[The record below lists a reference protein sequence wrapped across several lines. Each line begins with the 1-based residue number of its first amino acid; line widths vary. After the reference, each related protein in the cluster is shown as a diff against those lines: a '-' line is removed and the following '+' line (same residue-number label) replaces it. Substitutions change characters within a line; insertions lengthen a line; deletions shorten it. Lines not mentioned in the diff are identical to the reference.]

1 VAELA
6 ENSGEIAG
14 RCLLLRPR
22 GSQGRASR
30 RSAAITK
37 NSAWLIRNKFR
48 PSASLYNEAYP
59 MFIRTL
65 KLQNVLSFRES
76 DLVELRALNILIGP
90 NGSGKSNLIEC
101 IELLHWLPQSLN
113 RFLGQRGGADAWL
126 WKGRGSGDGAR
137 IAGEFELDKQKL
149 YYDINFGDLEGALV
163 IQSEALTQANEG
175 HTPVYLVRVP
185 GNFKIADAKNIVE
198 GQEATISRFESAF
211 EAYRN
216 PLDPTPITRVA
227 RAFGEIRVYRTF
239 DTGADSSIRTGISAA
254 SPKHPL
260 DPNGSNLALVL
271 QEMDFHGSLRSV
283 KAYLSELSNRF
294 EDIKIRPEGGRSQ
307 LYVQERGVGNISAT
321 RLSDGTLKF
330 LCLIAALFDHDPPRL
345 ICIDEPE
352 AGLHPDAVKLVADAV
367 RVASS
372 RMQVIVTTHSDA
384 FVDRF
389 TDEPENVIVCER
401 TFDESTRLKRLSRD
415 QLSEWLEEYT
425 LGDLWRRGEI
435 GGTLQ

>member
-1 VAELA
+1 
-6 ENSGEIAG
+6 
-14 RCLLLRPR
+14 
-22 GSQGRASR
+22 
-30 RSAAITK
+30 
-37 NSAWLIRNKFR
+37 
-48 PSASLYNEAYP
+48 

-65 KLQNVLSFRES
+65 KLGNVLSFRES
-76 DLVELRALNILIGP
+76 VPLELRPLNILIGP
-90 NGSGKSNLIEC
+90 NGSGKSNIVDC
-101 IELLHWLPQSLN
+101 IELLQSLPQSLN
-113 RFLGQRGGADAWL
+113 RFLGRRGGADAWL
-126 WKGRGSGDGAR
+126 WRGRGSGTDAAR
-137 IAGEFELDKQKL
+137 IACEFDFDEQKL
-149 YYDINFGDLEGALV
+149 DYEIAFSGFDGILI
-163 IQSEALTQANEG
+163 IQGEALYSPDNDLQV
-175 HTPVYLVRVP
+175 HLVRYP
-185 GNFKIADAKNIVE
+185 GNFRLGDSPRSL
-198 GQEATISRFESAF
+198 GPEAAISPSESAL

-227 RAFGEIRVYRTF
+227 RAFGDIRVYRTF
-239 DTGADSSIRTGISAA
+239 DTGTDASIRTGISAA

-260 DPNGSNLALVL
+260 ERNGSNLALVL
-271 QEMDFHGSLRSV
+271 QEMDFHGSLRRV
-283 KAYLSELSNRF
+283 KEYLNQLSNRF
-294 EDIKIRPEGGRSQ
+294 EDVKIRPEGGRSQ
-307 LYVQERGVGNISAT
+307 LYVQERGVGNISAN

-330 LCLIAALFDHDPPRL
+330 LCLIAALFDHNAPRL

-367 RVASS
+367 REASG